1 MVFFTTVYLHGT
13 SRNKKPCKCSFN
25 AFCLL
30 FIYYF
35 VCIFISFMKQVSFLR
50 GKELKTGHKTA
61 LDAKIG
67 TKALTRVWLLQCLRH
82 FLPLQGSSSFE
93 LNNSSMIFLD
103 FFHDLFKF
111 SMTLGLVVTLKNF
124 HNFPSLGV
132 FFDLKQFNRHILWC
146 LQKWVPFAL
155 FNYSSLS
162 YIFLALSSAV
172 TKLLNKTLN
181 FHDFQGPTIISMT
194 FQGWKMKLIVE
205 FRVFPGFPWPVRT
218 LPLRWCYMRRF
229 ATTIFRA
236 TQRCNAGAML

>member
-1 MVFFTTVYLHGT
+1 
-13 SRNKKPCKCSFN
+13 
-25 AFCLL
+25 
-30 FIYYF
+30 
-35 VCIFISFMKQVSFLR
+35 
-50 GKELKTGHKTA
+50 
-61 LDAKIG
+61 
-67 TKALTRVWLLQCLRH
+67 
-82 FLPLQGSSSFE
+82 
-93 LNNSSMIFLD
+93 MIFLD

-111 SMTLGLVVTLKNF
+111 SMTLGLFVTLKNF

-146 LQKWVPFAL
+146 LPKWVPFAL

-172 TKLLNKTLN
+172 TKLLNKTLI
-181 FHDFQGPTIISMT
+181 FHDFQGPTIISVT

-229 ATTIFRA
+229 ATTIFSA
-236 TQRCNAGAML
+236 TQRCNAGTML